1 LLRIVVVGNMA
12 EPDDQTQTGQQQQ
25 QQQQQPPSLAELF
38 ARAEK
43 LDAEVRRHLEVLK
56 KMGEQGR

>member
-12 EPDDQTQTGQQQQ
+12 EPDDQTQTGQQ